1 VLQIYH
7 SINYVFIDFLADLK
21 FLLIS
26 LLIYNGF
33 MTKKIL
39 LLFLILSL
47 SLSSCGIYKRSDIK
61 DNPGNVEERVR
72 KNIEEGRGIKFGSVG
87 KSGGTF
93 DFASSNEMWRASIE
107 ILDFVSFTNAS
118 YSGGIIITDWF
129 SSNKDKTGN
138 KKEIKI
144 TVRFLSN
151 EIRAEGIEVI
161 IHERICEQNNTN
173 CKITKKK
180 SKLES
185 EIKIAI
191 LKKAARLQIEDRKKY
206 KKDKK
211 YLKKIGTINY

>member
-1 VLQIYH
+1 MV
-7 SINYVFIDFLADLK
+7 
-21 FLLIS
+21 
-26 LLIYNGF
+26 
-33 MTKKIL
+33 KKIL
-39 LLFLILSL
+39 PLFFILSL
-47 SLSSCGIYKRSDIK
+47 FLSGCGLYKRSDIK
-61 DNPGNVEERVR
+61 DNPYNVDERVQ
-72 KNIEEGRGIKFGSVG
+72 KNIEEGRGVRFGIG
-87 KSGGTF
+87 GAKGGTF

-129 SSNKDKTGN
+129 SNNKD

-151 EIRAEGIEVI
+151 EIRAEGIEVT
-161 IHERICEQNNTN
+161 IHERICEQNNIN

-191 LKKAARLQIEDRKKY
+191 LKKAARLQIEDRKKF

-211 YLKKIGTINY
+211 YKKKIGTAEY

>member
-1 VLQIYH
+1 
-7 SINYVFIDFLADLK
+7 
-21 FLLIS
+21 
-26 LLIYNGF
+26 
-33 MTKKIL
+33 MTKKFL
-39 LLFLILSL
+39 LLFLTLSL
-47 SLSSCGIYKRSDIK
+47 SLSGCGIYKRSDIK
-61 DNPGNVEERVR
+61 DNPYNVQERVQ
-72 KNIEEGRGIKFGSVG
+72 KNIEEGRGVRFGIG
-87 KSGGTF
+87 GAKGGTF

-151 EIRAEGIEVI
+151 EIRAEGIEVT
-161 IHERICEQNNTN
+161 IHERICEQNNII
-173 CKITKKK
+173 CKISRKK

-191 LKKAARLQIEDRKKY
+191 LRKAARLQIEDRKKF

-211 YLKKIGTINY
+211 YKKIIGETEWKSP